1 MTNTDTKSPHGKVAL
16 VTGAGRGIGA
26 QVSRELLEAGYVVVR
41 TDLLDE
47 SIWEPIAGTHAID
60 QSLNVTSEA
69 DCEAAV
75 AQTVNR
81 FGGLSLLVNC
91 AGITHRA
98 RPEAHSLA
106 DWERVLTTNLTG
118 SFLMC
123 KAAFPALKQAH
134 EAAIVN
140 VSSTNAV
147 MAVRNSVAY
156 GVSKAGVIQ
165 LTRSLALEWAEHG
178 IRVNAVGPTIV
189 PTEMTADI
197 RVNPDYMKDKL
208 ATIPLGRM
216 ATPHEIA
223 AVIVFLASSAAGMI
237 TGQTIVIDGGA
248 TIH

>member
-1 MTNTDTKSPHGKVAL
+1 MTSSGSTSAPSRVAL

-26 QVSRELLEAGYVVVR
+26 QVSRELLEADYVVIR

-47 SIWEPIAGTHAID
+47 SAWEPIDGTHALGHALD
-60 QSLNVTSEA
+60 VTQEP
-69 DCEAAV
+69 DCEAAL
-75 AQTVNR
+75 AETLDR
-81 FGGLSLLVNC
+81 FGGLALLVNC

-98 RPEAHSLA
+98 RPEDHSLA

-123 KAAFPALKQAH
+123 KAAFPALKQAE

-197 RVNPDYMKDKL
+197 RVNPEYMKDKL
-208 ATIPLGRM
+208 ASIPLGRM

>member
-1 MTNTDTKSPHGKVAL
+1 MTNSDTNAAPGKVAL

-26 QVSRELLEAGYVVVR
+26 QVSRELLEARYVVIR

-47 SIWEPIAGTHAID
+47 STWEPIEGTHAID

-75 AQTVNR
+75 ARTVDR

-98 RPEAHSLA
+98 RPEDHSLA

-123 KAAFPALKQAH
+123 KAAFPALKQA
-134 EAAIVN
+134 EKAAIVN

-197 RVNPDYMKDKL
+197 RVNPAYMKDKL

>member
-1 MTNTDTKSPHGKVAL
+1 MTSSGSTSAPSRVAL

-26 QVSRELLEAGYVVVR
+26 QVSRELLEADYVVIR

-47 SIWEPIAGTHAID
+47 SAWEPIDGTHALGHALD
-60 QSLNVTSEA
+60 VTQEP
-69 DCEAAV
+69 DCEAAL
-75 AQTVNR
+75 AETLDR
-81 FGGLSLLVNC
+81 FGGLALLVNC

-98 RPEAHSLA
+98 RPEDHSLA

-123 KAAFPALKQAH
+123 KAAFPALKQAE
-134 EAAIVN
+134 EASIVN

-197 RVNPDYMKDKL
+197 RVNPEYMKDKL
-208 ATIPLGRM
+208 ASIPLGRM

>member
-1 MTNTDTKSPHGKVAL
+1 MTSSDTTSGRSRVAL

-47 SIWEPIAGTHAID
+47 GAWEAIEGTHGID
-60 QSLNVTSEA
+60 QALNVTSEA

-75 AQTVNR
+75 AQTVDR

-98 RPEAHSLA
+98 RPEDHSLA

-118 SFLMC
+118 TFLMC
-123 KAAFPALKQAH
+123 KAAFPALRQAD

-197 RVNPDYMKDKL
+197 RVNPEYMKDKL
-208 ATIPLGRM
+208 ASIPLGRM

-237 TGQTIVIDGGA
+237 TGQTVVIDGGA

>member
-1 MTNTDTKSPHGKVAL
+1 MTGSTTGEGTGRVAL

-26 QVSRELLEAGYVVVR
+26 QVSRELLESGYVVVR

-47 SIWEPIAGTHAID
+47 DAWEPIEGAHGIGRGLD
-60 QSLNVTSEA
+60 VTDEA
-69 DCEAAV
+69 DCGAAV
-75 AQTVNR
+75 AETVAR
-81 FGGLSLLVNC
+81 FGGLSVLVNC

-98 RPEAHSLA
+98 RPEEHSRSVW
-106 DWERVLTTNLTG
+106 DRVLTTNLTG
-118 SFLMC
+118 TFLMC
-123 KAAFPALKQAH
+123 RAAYPALTAA
-134 EAAIVN
+134 EGAAIVN
-140 VSSTNAV
+140 ISSTNAV

-156 GVSKAGVIQ
+156 GVSKAGIIQ
-165 LTRSLALEWAEHG
+165 LTRSLALEWAENG

-197 RVNPDYMKDKL
+197 RQNPDYMTNKL
-208 ATIPLGRM
+208 DTIPLGRM
-216 ATPHEIA
+216 ATPHEVA